1 MQSSNEN
8 PGLNEAA
15 RSAGSLITPRSD
27 FIAALGWITFGI
39 TVAIGSWNMDRL
51 ENQDVPPYAVP
62 GLLPFFLGLAIVF
75 FSTLMLARA
84 WRQGA
89 LAKDA
94 IQAAGMSMAE
104 RKRFLIV
111 LSLCLTFGIVLV
123 GHGLPFWLA
132 GAIFVSATISVLQ
145 YPQRRAANQVV
156 RNRSVDRDRTLCWL
170 RRHTRFPGVLSG
182 APSLNDVDKWVL
194 PCSTV

>member
-1 MQSSNEN
+1 MQSSREN
-8 PGLNEAA
+8 PGLDGAA
-15 RSAGSLITPRSD
+15 RSDGSLITPRSD
-27 FIAALGWITFGI
+27 FIAALGWIAFGI
-39 TVAIGSWNMDRL
+39 AVAIGSWQMDRL
-51 ENQDVPPYAVP
+51 ENQDVAPYAVP

-156 RNRSVDRDRTLCWL
+156 RGIALSIVIGLCAGFGVTLVFQEFFL
-170 RRHTRFPGVLSG
+170 VRFP
-182 APSLNDVDKWVL
+182 
-194 PCSTV
+194 

>member
-1 MQSSNEN
+1 MQSSKEN

-27 FIAALGWITFGI
+27 FIGALCWIAFGI
-39 TVAIGSWNMDRL
+39 TVAISSWQMDRL
-51 ENQDVPPYAVP
+51 ENQDVAPYAVP
-62 GLLPFFLGLAIVF
+62 GLLPFFLGVAIVF
-75 FSTLMLARA
+75 FGTLMLARA

-89 LAKDA
+89 LARHE

-111 LSLCLTFGIVLV
+111 LSLCLTFSIVLV

-132 GAIFVSATISVLQ
+132 GAIFVSTTISVLQ
-145 YPQRRAANQVV
+145 YSQRRAAHQVLRGIALSIV
-156 RNRSVDRDRTLCWL
+156 IGLCAGFGVTLVFQEFFL
-170 RRHTRFPGVLSG
+170 VL
-182 APSLNDVDKWVL
+182 L
-194 PCSTV
+194 P

>member
-1 MQSSNEN
+1 VTRHGGVIKRMQSSKEN
-8 PGLNEAA
+8 PGLDGAA
-15 RSAGSLITPRSD
+15 HSAGSLITPRSD
-27 FIAALGWITFGI
+27 FIAALGWIAFGI
-39 TVAIGSWNMDRL
+39 AVAIGSWQMDRL
-51 ENQDVPPYAVP
+51 ENQDVAPYAVP

-156 RNRSVDRDRTLCWL
+156 RGIALSIVIGLCAGFGVTLVFQEFFL
-170 RRHTRFPGVLSG
+170 VRFP
-182 APSLNDVDKWVL
+182 
-194 PCSTV
+194 